1 MRRGKSV
8 MKSCGSIEEVRANID
23 RLDREIVA
31 LLCER
36 HLYVNQ
42 AASFKKDAEA
52 VKAPQRVEQ
61 LINKV
66 RTTAAEHGG
75 DPDVIEQIYRGIVS
89 TFIEHELRLH
99 RERTREQT
107 CNPENE

>member
-1 MRRGKSV
+1 

-23 RLDREIVA
+23 RLDRQIVA

-36 HLYVNQ
+36 HLYVNK
-42 AASFKKDAEA
+42 AAAFKKDADA

-61 LINKV
+61 LIAKI

-75 DPDVIEQIYRGIVS
+75 DPDIMEQIYRGIVS
-89 TFIEHELRLH
+89 AFIEHELRLH
-99 RERTREQT
+99 REMT
-107 CNPENE
+107 NEKGTQSVPD

>member
-1 MRRGKSV
+1 

-23 RLDREIVA
+23 RLDRQIVA

-36 HLYVNQ
+36 HLYVNE
-42 AASFKKDAEA
+42 AAAFKKDADA

-61 LINKV
+61 LIEKV

-75 DPDVIEQIYRGIVS
+75 DPNVIEQIYRGIVS
-89 TFIEHELRLH
+89 AFIEDELRLH
-99 RERTREQT
+99 REMMNEKGAQ
-107 CNPENE
+107 PEAD